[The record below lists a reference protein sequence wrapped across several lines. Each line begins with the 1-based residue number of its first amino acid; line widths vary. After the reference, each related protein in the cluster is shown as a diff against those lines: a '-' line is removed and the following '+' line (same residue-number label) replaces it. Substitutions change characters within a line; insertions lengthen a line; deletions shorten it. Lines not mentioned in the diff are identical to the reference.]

1 MSMKSCEV
9 SDVKN
14 KFTDIFTSDRYRKIV
29 IYLGIGGILLIF
41 MSNFFKKDDSK
52 SINMKVDE
60 KISAERYINNLQQN
74 LESIVSSIKGAGKCK
89 VLVTLENG
97 SETIY
102 ATEEKK
108 NKEASEDKSGG
119 ETTRKKESDDCE
131 KKYITIKDSEGAE
144 RALAVTEIQP
154 KIKGVI
160 IVCPGG
166 DDPQVQQRVVNAVTT
181 ALDITSK
188 RVCVTKSV

>member
-1 MSMKSCEV
+1 MSSKSGEV
-9 SDVKN
+9 SDIKN
-14 KFTDIFTSDRYRKIV
+14 KFTSIFSNDKYRKIV

-41 MSNFFKKDDSK
+41 MSNLFKKDESK
-52 SINMKVDE
+52 VINMKVDE
-60 KISAERYINNLQQN
+60 KISAERYINNLQQS

-131 KKYITIKDSEGAE
+131 KKYITIKDSEGSE

>member
-1 MSMKSCEV
+1 MSSKSSEI
-9 SDVKN
+9 SDAKN
-14 KFTDIFTSDRYRKIV
+14 KFTSIFSNDKYRKII

-41 MSNFFKKDDSK
+41 MSNLFKQDDSK
-52 SINMKVDE
+52 VIDTKVDE
-60 KISAERYINNLQQN
+60 KISAERYINNLQQS

-131 KKYITIKDSEGAE
+131 KKYITIKDSEGSE

>member
-1 MSMKSCEV
+1 MSSKFGEV
-9 SDVKN
+9 SDIKN
-14 KFTDIFTSDRYRKIV
+14 KFTSIFSNDKYRKIV

-41 MSNFFKKDDSK
+41 MSNLFKKDESK
-52 SINMKVDE
+52 VINMKVDE
-60 KISAERYINNLQQN
+60 KISAERYINNLQQS

-131 KKYITIKDSEGAE
+131 KKYITIKDSEGSE